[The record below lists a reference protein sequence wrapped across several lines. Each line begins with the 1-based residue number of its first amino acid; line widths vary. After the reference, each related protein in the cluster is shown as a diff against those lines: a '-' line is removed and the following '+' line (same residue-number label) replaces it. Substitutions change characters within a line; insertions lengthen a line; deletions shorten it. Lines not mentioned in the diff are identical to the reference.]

1 MSSVS
6 PTEHCS
12 SWEPQG
18 DSAHWRPVAYVLKT
32 PETRHVDRRQ
42 TRGPGGRGGGLSSES
57 DAREQDLGTSG
68 SMPTVPR
75 QLQKAFLELPLKQV
89 I

>member
-1 MSSVS
+1 M
-6 PTEHCS
+6 
-12 SWEPQG
+12 
-18 DSAHWRPVAYVLKT
+18 
-32 PETRHVDRRQ
+32 DRQQ
-42 TRGPGGRGGGLSSES
+42 TRGPGGGAELRES
-57 DAREQDLGTSG
+57 DACGQDLGTSG